1 MSDYAEYIAGS
12 VSGIIRIGVGYP
24 IETLKVRIQTAYGDR
39 SILSNTKKIYRN
51 EGIRGFYRGSF
62 GLFIGSSILTS
73 IEFGTYSKFAKYIG
87 SNSNTTNFIGGTL
100 AGFAQS
106 PLTIPIEHI
115 RNRMQVTSLTG
126 GEYKNSYDAYKKI
139 YMNHGMRGIYKGSIL
154 TIIRDAPST
163 GLYFMAYKMTE
174 GKLQNMATNNGF
186 KSIIPGIS
194 GVVAGLAFW
203 VPIYPID
210 VIKNR
215 IQTDEFTKQ
224 TMKYNGAVDCAKQL
238 YKSDGILGFYRG
250 FNACLLR
257 SIPVHFAMF
266 LCYENIMGYLS

>member
-1 MSDYAEYIAGS
+1 MSNYAEYIAGS
-12 VSGIIRIGVGYP
+12 MSGVIRIGVGYP
-24 IETLKVRIQTAYGDR
+24 IETLKVRIQTIYGDK
-39 SILSNTKKIYRN
+39 SILSNTQKIYRT

-73 IEFGTYSKFAKYIG
+73 IEFGTYSKVSKYIG
-87 SNSNTTNFIGGTL
+87 TNSNTTNFIGGTL
-100 AGFAQS
+100 AGFVQS

-115 RNRMQVTSLTG
+115 RNRMQVTSLM
-126 GEYKNSYDAYKKI
+126 GEKYKNSYDAYKKI
-139 YMNHGMRGIYKGSIL
+139 YMNYGLKGIYKGSIL
-154 TIIRDAPST
+154 TIIRDTPST
-163 GLYFMAYKMTE
+163 GLYFMSYRMTE
-174 GKLQNMATNNGF
+174 NRLQYMDKNNRL
-186 KSIIPGIS
+186 KSIAPGIS

-203 VPIYPID
+203 IPIYPID

-215 IQTDEFTKQ
+215 IQTDGFNKSA
-224 TMKYNGAVDCAKQL
+224 MKYNGMFDCAKQL

-266 LCYENIMGYLS
+266 LCYENIMIYLS